1 MAGGRRQGTR
11 ARRAVIVTL
20 VALALVAGATAHAGQ
35 TSAAKSPRLQGPIR
49 ELNSHCPA
57 KERARHEGKVIAV
70 LEMCL
75 WIYELDRAAPYVSPR
90 NFGVGWLQTTVNPV
104 NGWCATKVESTLTP
118 QGSEIEESTWPRRQI
133 RANKRT
139 RMTARVT
146 TDADGSSLENASVA
160 QSFTLFPRTL
170 TPTVRNGTLK
180 TTWKGKE
187 SSTLAFVV
195 GAEISWDAA
204 ATPGLRGGLG
214 GMSFIKKRGC

>member
-1 MAGGRRQGTR
+1 
-11 ARRAVIVTL
+11 
-20 VALALVAGATAHAGQ
+20 
-35 TSAAKSPRLQGPIR
+35 
-49 ELNSHCPA
+49 
-57 KERARHEGKVIAV
+57 
-70 LEMCL
+70 
-75 WIYELDRAAPYVSPR
+75 
-90 NFGVGWLQTTVNPV
+90 
-104 NGWCATKVESTLTP
+104 
-118 QGSEIEESTWPRRQI
+118 
-133 RANKRT
+133 
-139 RMTARVT
+139 MTARVT

-195 GAEISWDAA
+195 GAEISWDTA